1 MQTIRD
7 DLSLSRLT
15 EMRIKDE
22 RIKALALQLCE
33 KEQQLQPPT
42 EATKEEL
49 EHGYKQQLKESRVSY
64 DQLRESSCWCG
75 IKLLR
80 EEVNEL
86 QGANRVK
93 DEEISTLKNICQLSC
108 IPLESFAMDH
118 GSINLHAKYC

>member
-1 MQTIRD
+1 
-7 DLSLSRLT
+7 
-15 EMRIKDE
+15 MRIKDE

-64 DQLRESSCWCG
+64 DQLRESSCWCD

-93 DEEISTLKNICQLSC
+93 DEEISTLKIICQLSC
-108 IPLESFAMDH
+108 CVSLSNHLPWTMAVLICMPNIAEEFV
-118 GSINLHAKYC
+118 